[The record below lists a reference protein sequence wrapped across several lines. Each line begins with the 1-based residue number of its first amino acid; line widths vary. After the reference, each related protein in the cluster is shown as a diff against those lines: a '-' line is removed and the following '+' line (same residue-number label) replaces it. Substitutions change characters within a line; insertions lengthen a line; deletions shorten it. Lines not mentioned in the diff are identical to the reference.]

1 MIVTPGLVQRYDSKH
16 VRSAPDFAV
25 PIQVRDPLPCFCVSV
40 HSRHK
45 GCFRNLLIARNL
57 LNYGCFRV
65 SIRVL
70 IMLKMLIMDG
80 FAVQT
85 QCNLFQ

>member
-1 MIVTPGLVQRYDSKH
+1 MRPTPLV
-16 VRSAPDFAV
+16 
-25 PIQVRDPLPCFCVSV
+25 FCVSA

-45 GCFRNLLIARNL
+45 GYFRNLLIARNL

-70 IMLKMLIMDG
+70 IMLKMLIMEES
-80 FAVQT
+80 AVQT
-85 QCNLFQ
+85 QCNLFR